1 MPVNIGTAL
10 YFSKVSSKIMYW
22 SPGFTHVPWFDK
34 VMLMPE
40 LAHKDLMKNKKFIE
54 IPKSLNFELLNPKIN
69 LKTLNEFKNKYF
81 ISKSDFVIG
90 TFARYEKISVEYLD
104 LVSQILSR
112 DSSRKIIIA
121 GSNDRSLAENNLKKF
136 IMKKQAIVLGV
147 SDIHILGNCCNVFLD
162 TIPFPCGSS
171 AIEIMAKGKPVLS
184 LQQKNLANYKKSRV
198 SELIFKDEK
207 EMIKVLERLENDV
220 KFYSNMSMKSLE
232 VAKSYDN
239 SLEVANSIISI

>member
-1 MPVNIGTAL
+1 M
-10 YFSKVSSKIMYW
+10 
-22 SPGFTHVPWFDK
+22 
-34 VMLMPE
+34 
-40 LAHKDLMKNKKFIE
+40 
-54 IPKSLNFELLNPKIN
+54 
-69 LKTLNEFKNKYF
+69 
-81 ISKSDFVIG
+81 
-90 TFARYEKISVEYLD
+90 
-104 LVSQILSR
+104 
-112 DSSRKIIIA
+112 
-121 GSNDRSLAENNLKKF
+121 
-136 IMKKQAIVLGV
+136 
-147 SDIHILGNCCNVFLD
+147 IHILGNCCNVFLD

-171 AIEIMAKGKPVLS
+171 AVEIMAKGKPVLS